1 MSNAGIPMPVVI
13 EKDGSNEKAYDLY
26 SRLLKDRIIFL
37 GTSINDAVANLIIG
51 QLLFLEADDPDK
63 DIFMY
68 INSPGGSVTAGLGIY
83 DTMRYIK
90 PDIITVAVGQAVS
103 MGCFLLAAGK
113 KGKRYSLPHSRIMM
127 HQVQGETGRGAAP
140 DVTIAYEELH
150 RLNDLLMRILSENSG
165 LSIEKVKEFYARD
178 KWMSPIEA
186 KDFGLLD
193 EIHEFSTRGE
203 DNKNE

>member
-1 MSNAGIPMPVVI
+1 MADAGIPMPVVI

-37 GTSINDAVANLIIG
+37 GTPVNDTVANLIIG

-83 DTMRYIK
+83 DTMRYVR
-90 PDIITVAVGQAVS
+90 PDIHTLCVGSAVS
-103 MGCFLLAAGK
+103 MGCFLLAGGT

-127 HQVQGETGRGAAP
+127 HQVSGGQQGNIN
-140 DVTIAYEELH
+140 DVTINFEEMKTV
-150 RLNDLLMRILSENSG
+150 NDILMEILSDNTEHSVEEIKD
-165 LSIEKVKEFYARD
+165 LYDRD
-178 KWMSPIEA
+178 KWMSPEEA
-186 KDFGLLD
+186 KNFGIID
-193 EIHEFSTRGE
+193 KIQMSSTRGE
-203 DNKNE
+203 NE